1 MDQSAWYHEAVDY
14 AVENGLMNGVAADK
28 FQPNGVTTRAML
40 VTILY
45 RLEKEPAVSGKN
57 PFADVKSDQWYTDAV
72 IWAASNGIVKGY
84 GNGKFG
90 PADTLTREQFAAI
103 LHRYAAYKGYDT
115 SKRAALSTYT
125 DAASISVWARDAM
138 QWANAEELIIGRTET
153 TLVPK
158 GSATRAEAA
167 AILMRFL
174 ETAKTS

>member
-1 MDQSAWYHEAVDY
+1 M
-14 AVENGLMNGVAADK
+14 
-28 FQPNGVTTRAML
+28 
-40 VTILY
+40 
-45 RLEKEPAVSGKN
+45 
-57 PFADVKSDQWYTDAV
+57 KSDQWYTDAV

-90 PADTLTREQFAAI
+90 PADTLTREQFATI

-138 QWANAEELIIGRTET
+138 QWANAEGLIRGRTET